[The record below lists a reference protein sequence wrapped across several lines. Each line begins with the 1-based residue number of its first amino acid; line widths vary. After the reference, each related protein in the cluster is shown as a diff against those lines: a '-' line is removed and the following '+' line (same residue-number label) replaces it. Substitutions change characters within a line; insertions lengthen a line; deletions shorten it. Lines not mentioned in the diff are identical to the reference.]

1 MTYNNKVEYLIGN
14 SKIKKK
20 AIEPYNIDVCNFLI
34 DLSKKLVSSKY
45 SKDFSD
51 IKALAFWCRKNEIFK
66 FRDRFISNEF
76 RLGLGLLF
84 HITPSNIPT
93 NFAYSLIFGLLTGN
107 SNIVKVPSKDFKQ
120 IGIICSCIN
129 EILKK
134 KYKKVR
140 EMISIVRY
148 SDNDEFTKKI
158 SNQCNARLIWGGDKT
173 ISTIRSF
180 PTDQKTLDIT
190 FPDRYSF
197 CIINSDKLLD
207 LSKKNIQILSE
218 RFYND
223 TYLVDQNA
231 CSSPHLICWI
241 GKNTKKGK
249 ELFWQNVFQI
259 VKKKYDLNE
268 GAAIEKLT
276 NLYGS
281 VLSSAKIKNFKKFG
295 NLIYILELK
304 KLDQKNHEFRG
315 KWGFFYE
322 FEAINLN
329 QIKNF
334 INNRYQTLS
343 YFGIEKKILKNFIF
357 KNYLKGID
365 RIVPIGQTLD
375 MNFFWDGYDINKIL
389 TRVIDIR

>member
-1 MTYNNKVEYLIGN
+1 MLDKKILNLDVLGDKKF
-14 SKIKKK
+14 KIKVS
-20 AIEPYNIDVCNFLI
+20 EPFNSLAENFI
-34 DLSKKLVSSKY
+34 
-45 SKDFSD
+45 KDFSMELRKNKK
-51 IKALAFWCRKNEIFK
+51 IKLFPNLIYLIFWCRKNKNLTNK
-66 FRDRFISNEF
+66 FDKGYL
-76 RLGLGLLF
+76 RLGRGLIF
-84 HITPSNIPT
+84 HICPSNVPT
-93 NFAYSLIFGLLTGN
+93 NFIYSFFFGLLSGN

-148 SDNDEFTKKI
+148 SDNDDFTKKI
-158 SNQCNARLIWGGDKT
+158 SSQCNARLIWGGDKT

-207 LSKKNIQILSE
+207 LSKKNMQILSE

-241 GKNTKKGK
+241 GKNIKKGK
-249 ELFWQNVFQI
+249 KLFWQNVFQI

-322 FEAINLN
+322 FEAFNLN